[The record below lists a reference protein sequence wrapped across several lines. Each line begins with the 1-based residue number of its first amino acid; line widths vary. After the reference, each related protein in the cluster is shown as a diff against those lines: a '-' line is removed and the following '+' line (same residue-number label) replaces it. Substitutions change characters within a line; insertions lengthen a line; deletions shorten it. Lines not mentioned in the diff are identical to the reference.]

1 MDYIK
6 ASDQISL
13 FCRLNINTK
22 KGLPIRSSEMGMLIY
37 LVQTDN
43 EKSPKAIAEFFKVT
57 KAMIT
62 NMVTSLQEKGYVLK
76 QKSNVDKRSI
86 TILPTNK
93 AIALVNTTYQ
103 EYYHNLNILNEKM
116 GSDKFEELLNLL
128 SVANNI
134 LLEERQNG

>member
-43 EKSPKAIAEFFKVT
+43 EKSPKAMAEFFKVT

-62 NMVTSLQEKGYVLK
+62 NMLTSLQEKGYVLK

-86 TILPTNK
+86 TIIPTDK
-93 AIALVNTTYQ
+93 AISLVNTTYQ
-103 EYYHNLNILNEKM
+103 EYYRNLNILNEKM
-116 GSDKFEELLNLL
+116 GSDKFEELLSLL
-128 SVANNI
+128 SLANNI
-134 LLEERQNG
+134 LLEEKENG

>member
-1 MDYIK
+1 MDYIR

-37 LVQTDN
+37 LVQTDS

-86 TILPTNK
+86 TILPTDK
-93 AIALVNTTYQ
+93 AIALVNTTYR

-116 GSDKFEELLNLL
+116 GSDKFEQLL
-128 SVANNI
+128 SLLSAANNI
-134 LLEERQNG
+134 LLEKKENG

>member
-1 MDYIK
+1 MDYIR

-37 LVQTDN
+37 LVQTDS

-86 TILPTNK
+86 TILPTDK
-93 AIALVNTTYQ
+93 AIALVNTTYR

-116 GSDKFEELLNLL
+116 GSDKFEQLL
-128 SVANNI
+128 SLLSAANNI
-134 LLEERQNG
+134 LLEEKENG

>member
-43 EKSPKAIAEFFKVT
+43 EKSPKAMAEFFKVT

-62 NMVTSLQEKGYVLK
+62 NMLTSLQEKGYVLK

-86 TILPTNK
+86 TILPTDK
-93 AIALVNTTYQ
+93 AISLVNTTYQ

-116 GSDKFEELLNLL
+116 GSDKFEELLSLL
-128 SVANNI
+128 SLANNI
-134 LLEERQNG
+134 LLEEKENG